1 MAFRAGSRSSVM
13 KLFRPMTWLVA
24 GSKYVIEKDG
34 LLVRGVERADAGTY
48 TCRWP

>member
-1 MAFRAGSRSSVM
+1 MALWPAVKARLETFR
-13 KLFRPMTWLVA
+13 LMTRLVA

-48 TCRWP
+48 TCRSL